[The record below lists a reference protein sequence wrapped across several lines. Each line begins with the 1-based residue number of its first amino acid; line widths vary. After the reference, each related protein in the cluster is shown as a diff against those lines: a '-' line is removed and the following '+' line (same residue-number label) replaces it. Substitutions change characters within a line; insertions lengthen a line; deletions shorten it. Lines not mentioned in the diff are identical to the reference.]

1 MSTAADIVPSAV
13 TGSAINPSG
22 STIQRQSSL
31 KLVEDWTKSIISQ
44 LKKSNASEKNE
55 LQRLNAELKVY
66 LDNTKALE
74 NLNKKLL
81 DEVEKARNRALPSI
95 MDKTENDRELETMR
109 QRLEQESLEVVQ
121 NQIKI
126 EENQSLNQHLSDRIR
141 FFSKEADL
149 QRQKILALQNQ
160 LADINNQRESLL
172 RSATL
177 AEDDR
182 KREEERAEQAEK
194 TLASLRKQLGESRLK
209 HKKVEFELQ
218 SVVDEIE
225 FRKALF
231 QEEANDL
238 RTRYN
243 SLGNVI
249 PGVDINDFYKKE
261 LHNAIRQIKEDFHT
275 LNQQQLDDYKRNKEF
290 ELAAKTREIE
300 NERKQAEL
308 VRSKLLAANDVESQN
323 SVELKNN
330 LTKEK
335 TELEQERSRHNQLV
349 NKLGQLEERLKN
361 SREGHFFILE
371 KLQNEIDTLRDQ
383 NSTYSNELA
392 FWDKVTRLK
401 LEAEIQTYRSI
412 LNSQLKLMQTALPQG
427 SGGSFSGATVVDI
440 NANSKPYKQSASST
454 GNRME
459 AKSKDDAINILRQIF
474 NYFDRDKSGKINSF
488 ELDEILQ
495 RMNIQLTLE
504 SYNQLLK
511 EFDKDCK
518 LFKILKFYRLNYILS
533 INLIIKRAEILIL
546 MNFVT

>member
-1 MSTAADIVPSAV
+1 MSTVAEIVPSTV
-13 TGSAINPSG
+13 TGSTGPSDSQPSQSG
-22 STIQRQSSL
+22 STIQRQSSI
-31 KLVEDWTKSIISQ
+31 KLVEDWTKSVISQ

-66 LDNTKALE
+66 LDNTRALE
-74 NLNKKLL
+74 NLNKRLL

-95 MDKTENDRELETMR
+95 MDKTEHDKELDIVR
-109 QRLEQESLEVVQ
+109 QRLEQESLEVVR
-121 NQIKI
+121 NQIQI

-149 QRQKILALQNQ
+149 QRLKIQALQNQ
-160 LADINNQRESLL
+160 LAEISNQRESLL
-172 RSATL
+172 RSARL

-182 KREEERAEQAEK
+182 KREEERAEQAEQ
-194 TLASLRKQLGESRLK
+194 TLANLRKQLGDSRLR

-290 ELAAKTREIE
+290 ELSAKTREFE

-308 VRSKLLAANDVESQN
+308 ARSKLLAANDVESQN
-323 SVELKNN
+323 SVELKNSF
-330 LTKEK
+330 TKEK
-335 TELEQERSRHNQLV
+335 TELEQERARHTQLV

-361 SREGHFFILE
+361 SREGNFFILE
-371 KLQNEIDTLRDQ
+371 KLQKEIDSLREH
-383 NSTYSNELA
+383 NGTYSNELA
-392 FWDKVTRLK
+392 FWEKVTRLK

-427 SGGSFSGATVVDI
+427 GSFSSATVVDI
-440 NANSKPYKQSASST
+440 NANRKPTNGSSTNKQTTSST
-454 GNRME
+454 GSRME

-474 NYFDRDKSGKINSF
+474 DYFDRDKSGKINSF

-518 LFKILKFYRLNYILS
+518 FDIL
-533 INLIIKRAEILIL
+533 
-546 MNFVT
+546 